1 VLIDTHCHLADPAFE
16 ADREAVLVRSRAAG
30 VRHVVI
36 IGETPERAA
45 SALALAR
52 REPDVSATAGL
63 HPHEARHW
71 SDDTARWLEE
81 ALRDP
86 AVVAV
91 GETGLDYHYDFSPR
105 EQQRAVFET
114 QMNLAAAAGRPAV
127 IHAREADTDV
137 ISILRNHPD
146 AVAILHSFSSGPDLL
161 RAAVALGHYVSWSG
175 MITFRN
181 WQQDDLIRE
190 VPADRLLV
198 ETDAPYLAPVP
209 YRGKRNEPAFVR
221 ATVERLAAVT
231 GMDPEE
237 CIDRTGAN
245 AVRVFGPR
253 LGTRLTAN
261 GQTRDS

>member
-1 VLIDTHCHLADPAFE
+1 MLIDTHCHLADPAFE

-114 QMNLAAAAGRPAV
+114 QMNLAAAGGRAGRV
-127 IHAREADTDV
+127 EAGGGGA
-137 ISILRNHPD
+137 P
-146 AVAILHSFSSGPDLL
+146 G
-161 RAAVALGHYVSWSG
+161 VS
-175 MITFRN
+175 
-181 WQQDDLIRE
+181 
-190 VPADRLLV
+190 
-198 ETDAPYLAPVP
+198 
-209 YRGKRNEPAFVR
+209 
-221 ATVERLAAVT
+221 
-231 GMDPEE
+231 
-237 CIDRTGAN
+237 
-245 AVRVFGPR
+245 
-253 LGTRLTAN
+253 
-261 GQTRDS
+261 

>member
-1 VLIDTHCHLADPAFE
+1 MLIDTHCHLADPAFE

-114 QMNLAAAAGRPAV
+114 QLTLAAAAGRPAV
-127 IHAREADTDV
+127 IHAREADPDV
-137 ISILRNHPD
+137 ISILRNQPD

-198 ETDAPYLAPVP
+198 ETDSPFLAPVP
-209 YRGKRNEPAFVR
+209 HRGKTCEPAFVR
-221 ATVERLAAVT
+221 NTAEFVAGLRGEAVETLAANT
-231 GMDPEE
+231 T
-237 CIDRTGAN
+237 RNFYAL
-245 AVRVFGPR
+245 FGK
-253 LGTRLTAN
+253 AAA
-261 GQTRDS
+261 